1 MLQIYAM
8 ENKYMEK
15 FLPALEAQVCA
26 APLPKRPVPCAELH
40 GIRASNAHSLALPAH
55 VAPHECLPSHLVN
68 ISVTR
73 HPDDTCY
80 V

>member
-1 MLQIYAM
+1 MLQIYTM

-15 FLPALEAQVCA
+15 FGLALEAQACA
-26 APLPKRPVPCAELH
+26 APLLNRPVPCAEQH
-40 GIRASNAHSLALPAH
+40 GIRAGNAHTLALPAH
-55 VAPHECLPSHLVN
+55 DEPHECRPSHLVN
-68 ISVTR
+68 LPVTR